1 MADARS
7 SFVYV
12 TYIRTTPEELWA
24 ALTTPEFT
32 RKFWFG
38 MKLETAW
45 KVGARWQLVAADG
58 AVTDAGVVREFD
70 RPRRI
75 VLAWNHV
82 RRPELAA
89 EGEALCV
96 MELEP
101 QEKAVKLTI
110 THTIDRAE
118 SKLIGAEVG
127 ATRSCARGPDAD
139 KVERRGVVPR
149 SAANVRV
156 SGVVGGEA
164 SRLGPRFDRA
174 QKIEHDAIELV
185 GPLQR
190 GEMAHSG

>member
-58 AVTDAGVVREFD
+58 AVTDEGVVREFD

-118 SKLIGAEVG
+118 SKLIGA
-127 ATRSCARGPDAD
+127 
-139 KVERRGVVPR
+139 
-149 SAANVRV
+149 V
-156 SGVVGGEA
+156 SGGW
-164 SRLGPRFDRA
+164 PRILA
-174 QKIEHDAIELV
+174 NLKSLLETGAIVLE
-185 GPLQR
+185 
-190 GEMAHSG
+190 